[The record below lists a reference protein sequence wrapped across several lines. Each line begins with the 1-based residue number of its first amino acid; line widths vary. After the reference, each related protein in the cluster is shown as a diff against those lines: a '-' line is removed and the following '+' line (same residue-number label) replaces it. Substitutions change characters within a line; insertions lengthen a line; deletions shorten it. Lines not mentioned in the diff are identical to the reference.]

1 MKFLSAA
8 GLLAALSFGKEV
20 TTAEGRKARD
30 VQLSI
35 NEDLCIF
42 ENNDDSWCFSV
53 TPPMVKVGWEI
64 K

>member
-1 MKFLSAA
+1 M
-8 GLLAALSFGKEV
+8 LAALGYSAEV
-20 TTAEGRKARD
+20 TTAAGRKARD

-42 ENNDDSWCFSV
+42 ENFDDSWCFSV
-53 TPPMVKVGWEI
+53 TPPMVKAGWEV